1 MTPCVRA
8 TPGTAAEGLELSSKV
23 FSVRVRSERR
33 SDHERVFAIHEAAFG
48 RPDEVRLVSRLR
60 TSVSPSLSLVAELH
74 GRVVGHVFFSP
85 VHIEPEAGGPAV
97 AGLAPIGVDPAHQAR
112 GVGSALVRSGLAR
125 SPDLGWE
132 AVVLVG
138 DPAYYS
144 RFGFALG
151 APLGL
156 RYEDEAH
163 DPVFQ
168 VLELRPGALRGRTG
182 RVRFHEAFAQTG
194 TA

>member
-1 MTPCVRA
+1 
-8 TPGTAAEGLELSSKV
+8 L
-23 FSVRVRSERR
+23 VRVRSERH

-48 RPDEVRLVSRLR
+48 RPDEAHLVSRLR
-60 TSVSPSLSLVAELH
+60 ASVSPSLSLVAELD

-85 VHIEPEAGGPAV
+85 VRIERDAGGPAV
-97 AGLAPIGVDPAHQAR
+97 AGLAPIGVEPAYQGR
-112 GVGSALVRSGLAR
+112 GVGSALVRRGLAR
-125 SPDLGWE
+125 CRGLGWE

-138 DPAYYS
+138 APAYYS
-144 RFGFALG
+144 RFGFVLA

-168 VLELRPGALRGRTG
+168 VLELRPGALRGSKG